1 MKDSIEQRSRGQRAA
16 ERSGLELWSLTAT
29 AGAVALLLLA
39 GEDAH
44 AQAQDTNASD
54 APQTVVVTGIRRGIE
69 GAISAKKNADAIVEA
84 VTAED
89 IGKLPDTSI
98 AESIARL
105 PGLSAQ
111 RVAGRAQVISVR
123 GLSPDFATTLLNGR
137 ELVSTGDNR
146 SVEFDQYPSE
156 LLSSVIV
163 YKTPDA
169 GLVGQGLSGTLDM
182 QTIRPLNMGSR
193 VISLNGRFERN
204 SLGAIA
210 NAKATGNRFSASYID
225 QFADRTVGLL
235 VGFAHLETPVL
246 EQQVGLYEPWKT
258 DARPGLPA
266 GTWASD
272 GIKSLARS
280 GVNKRDGLMATVEWR
295 PSKTWTSALDLYYS
309 KFKKEDTAN
318 QFEVNLS
325 GYNGL
330 PDTAPDNQKFNY
342 TNPVVNGNGTLVS
355 GDANNTYPLVRGMY
369 NNRED
374 TIKAVGLNNKFTVG
388 DVRLVVDGSWS
399 KAVRDE
405 TNLENNTQLL
415 PFPQLDTVR
424 LNYNTG
430 GFPTVSP
437 GLDYSDASKLFLR
450 GTIYGSGYGKVP
462 HVDDELKAL
471 KVAGSFGLPSAV
483 SGVLP
488 ELEVGVNYADR
499 AKHKR
504 QPEGG
509 INVGAQGEVP
519 LPSDLLYSPVDLGF
533 SGIGVIPS
541 WNVPAVVARYMT
553 FDPNESASYLIS
565 KAWNVSEKITTAF
578 AKASVD
584 TQLGGIPVRGNVGV
598 QVQHVD
604 QASNSRYW
612 DGTAPAGSEIKP
624 INDGKTYTDV
634 LPSLNLAFEL
644 GNDQMLRMALA
655 RQVARPRV
663 DQLRSSL
670 DFGVDTATGR
680 PGASGGNP
688 QLDPWRANALDISY
702 EKYFGTK
709 AYVSA
714 AAFYKDL
721 RTYIYTQSRDYDFSQ
736 FVAGYTP
743 PNTCTVN
750 GQPNQPCPA
759 PQTTGTFTAPYNGNG
774 GKLKGVELTASLP
787 LRMLTPALSGFG
799 IVASASFN
807 SSNIKIK
814 DPDSATS
821 VGSGDIDLP
830 GLSKRV
836 YNLTAYYE
844 NAGFEVRVSQRRR
857 SDFIGEIGNF
867 AGNRTLRYVEGENI
881 TDAQIGYTFQD
892 GSLKGLGLLLQAN
905 NLTNA
910 AYKTY
915 AGTKDR
921 PLEYIKWGRSYLL
934 GANYSF

>member
-1 MKDSIEQRSRGQRAA
+1 MRQHTGHTAAQRSRWA
-16 ERSGLELWSLTAT
+16 LTAT
-29 AGAVALLLLA
+29 AGAVLLLVGGAA
-39 GEDAH
+39 G
-44 AQAQDTNASD
+44 AQT
-54 APQTVVVTGIRRGIE
+54 APPEPTAEAGQTVVVTGIRRGIE
-69 GAISAKKNADAIVEA
+69 GAISVKKNAEGIVEA
-84 VTAED
+84 VSAED

-156 LLSSVIV
+156 LMSGVTI

-169 GLVGQGLSGTLDM
+169 ALVGQGLSGTLDM
-182 QTIRPLNMGSR
+182 QTIRPLNVGGR

-210 NAKATGNRFSASYID
+210 NQKATGNRFSVSYID
-225 QFADRTVGLL
+225 QFADRTVGVL
-235 VGFAHLETPVL
+235 VGFAHLDTPVL
-246 EQQVGLYEPWKT
+246 EQQVGLYEPWKQ

-280 GVNKRDGLMATVEWR
+280 GENKRDGLMATIEWR
-295 PSKTWTSALDLYYS
+295 PSKTFTSALDLYYS

-330 PDTAPDNQKFNY
+330 DPNVPGNPVFNY
-342 TNPVVNGNGTLVS
+342 TNAVVNGNGTLVS
-355 GDANNTYPLVRGMY
+355 AQANNTYPLVRGMY
-369 NNRED
+369 NSRED
-374 TIKAVGLNNKFTVG
+374 TIKAVGWNNKFNVG
-388 DVRLVVDGSWS
+388 DVRMVVDASWS

-405 TNLENNTQLL
+405 INLENNTQRVNAANNNAM
-415 PFPQLDTVR
+415 PPLDTMTLDYGR
-424 LNYNTG
+424 N
-430 GFPTVSP
+430 GFPLLGT
-437 GLDYSDASKLFLR
+437 GLSYADASQLFLR

-462 HVDDELKAL
+462 HVDDTLKAL
-471 KVAGSFGLPSAV
+471 KVAGNIPMPDGI
-483 SGVLP
+483 SGVVP
-488 ELEVGVNYADR
+488 EVQVGLNYADR
-499 AKHKR
+499 EKQKR
-504 QPEGG
+504 QPEAG
-509 INVGAQGEVP
+509 INLKAGTPALGVP
-519 LPSDLLYSPVDLGF
+519 LPSDLLYSSVDLGF
-533 SGIGVIPS
+533 SGTGFIPA
-541 WNVPAVVARYMT
+541 WNVPAVVARYMD
-553 FDPNESASYLIS
+553 FNPVDNLNYLIA
-565 KAWNVSEKITTAF
+565 KAWNVQEKITTGF

-584 TQLGGIPVRGNVGV
+584 TQLGSMPVRGNFGV

-604 QASNSRYW
+604 QRARSNYW
-612 DGTAPAGSEIKP
+612 DGSAPAGQQVKP
-624 INDGKTYTDV
+624 IDEGKAYTDF
-634 LPSLNLAFEL
+634 LPSLNLAFDL

-670 DFGVDTATGR
+670 DFNIDSSTGL
-680 PGASGGNP
+680 PSANGGNP
-688 QLDPWRANALDISY
+688 KLDPWRANAFDISY

-709 AYVSA
+709 AYVAA

-721 RTYIYTQSRDYDFSQ
+721 RTYIYTQSRDYNFSQ
-736 FVAGYTP
+736 FLTGYVP

-759 PQTTGTFTAPYNGNG
+759 PQTNGIFTAPYNGTG
-774 GKLKGVELTASLP
+774 GKLRGVELTASVPFNLFS
-787 LRMLTPALSGFG
+787 PALNGFG
-799 IVASASFN
+799 VTASASFN
-807 SSNIKIK
+807 SSSIKIK
-814 DPDSATS
+814 DPDSASS
-821 VGSGDIDLP
+821 VGSGDITLP

-836 YNLTAYYE
+836 YNFTVYYE
-844 NAGFEVRVSQRRR
+844 RAGFEARISERKR

-867 AGNRTLRYVEGENI
+867 AGNRTLRYVEGEEI
-881 TDAQIGYTFQD
+881 IDAQIGYTFES
-892 GSLKGLGLLLQAN
+892 GPMKGLGILFQVN
-905 NLTNA
+905 NVTDA
-910 AYKTY
+910 DYKTY

-921 PLEYIKWGRSYLL
+921 PLETIKWGRSYLL
-934 GANYSF
+934 GANYKF